1 MLVAV
6 DSDVLI
12 AALSPHEEH
21 SLIAQQLIIDIASG
35 KHKAV
40 ASSLIYGEVLSVGT
54 GRQTIDIED
63 FIEQIRNLSTTACDD
78 DICLK
83 AGELRLKHG
92 SGLRLPDAIHL
103 VTAIKNKANLFI
115 TNDERLANKASE
127 HISTKLLSEWT

>member
-1 MLVAV
+1 M
-6 DSDVLI
+6 
-12 AALSPHEEH
+12 
-21 SLIAQQLIIDIASG
+21 
-35 KHKAV
+35 
-40 ASSLIYGEVLSVGT
+40 ASSLIYGEVLSLGT

>member
-1 MLVAV
+1 MLIAV

-21 SLIAQQLIIDIASG
+21 SLIAQHLIRDIASG

-54 GRQTIDIED
+54 GKQPIDIED

-78 DICLK
+78 EICLR

-92 SGLRLPDAIHL
+92 SSLRLPDAIHL
-103 VTAIKNKANLFI
+103 VTAMNSKSDLFI
-115 TNDERLANKASE
+115 TNDERLAKKSSE
-127 HISTKLLSEWT
+127 YIPTKLLSEWT